1 MESTNQR
8 GAQSTGDNMKYV
20 TGIVRVDA
28 EAQRL
33 ERVIRQTA
41 RKLTMDTR
49 PEESNV
55 VSEGML
61 RSFRQEN
68 FLVQENAR
76 LQAKVEA
83 LTAANV
89 KITEES
95 AREKSYYLDS
105 ISRAQRVEITMKEAA
120 EQKMKTEKDLRLLK
134 IEYAEL
140 REVNETLKSS
150 LERLQN
156 QLMESDSQL
165 EEHSHRCHHV
175 RT

>member
-76 LQAKVEA
+76 L
-83 LTAANV
+83 
-89 KITEES
+89 
-95 AREKSYYLDS
+95 DS